1 MHKKR
6 RKYEIKSAQRKK
18 YIVGTFLVF
27 TSCYS
32 IAINLQ
38 LVAVG
43 KKQTLR
49 NCLPDHWQ
57 RTKELF
63 LVVLEQWRRDW
74 NLTEIPPFNKE
85 DRTATDVGTARFLF
99 SPVRGQFSTAFTLLT
114 TPQIALNNLLNR
126 SIAVSARKK
135 CDNLVPKHG
144 SKFHPSLR
152 RHKHAIFGQ

>member
-74 NLTEIPPFNKE
+74 NLNEIPPFNKE
-85 DRTATDVGTARFLF
+85 ERTATDVGTARFLF

-126 SIAVSARKK
+126 SIAVSA
-135 CDNLVPKHG
+135 V
-144 SKFHPSLR
+144 
-152 RHKHAIFGQ
+152 